1 MAPEMTRL
9 KALVS
14 NLVLFLLYHE
24 TLRTEKDHWAEPHL
38 VQTQER
44 ELCPV

>member
-9 KALVS
+9 KVRVS
-14 NLVLFLLYHE
+14 NLMLFLLYHE
-24 TLRTEKDHWAEPHL
+24 TLRTVKDHWAETHL